1 MMEWWQCKR
10 MWEYMK
16 QRSRETPAVQ
26 RASYTEVPEGEG
38 IVVMNPEYGL
48 RLGELESLEKE
59 YKRIGDFFKKKC
71 AGYTGYL
78 LTGNKQLSAK
88 VGLKASRRMI
98 FYNGKIECRLLKYEL
113 YKGTRQPRNSG
124 QD

>member
-16 QRSRETPAVQ
+16 QRSRETPAEQ

-78 LTGNKQLSAK
+78 LTANKQLAAK

-113 YKGTRQPRNSG
+113 YEGIRQPQNSG

>member
-1 MMEWWQCKR
+1 

-26 RASYTEVPEGEG
+26 RASYTEVPEGAG
-38 IVVMNPEYGL
+38 IVVINPEYGL

-78 LTGNKQLSAK
+78 LTGNKLLSAK

-113 YKGTRQPRNSG
+113 YKGTRQLRNSG